1 VRRNSHGVAAEQCRL
16 CSLVVS
22 RHTSLSLSH
31 AHPLEREYLLPSMGS
46 AEVSKT
52 NHSVALPVANHHL
65 CISGPSHKSPC
76 IWCLDMAMGDSL
88 DWNPPTHQT
97 RSQLRVNSSLV
108 PFNLG
113 TVFLS
118 PCEKCENQAATT
130 DPSFYLSLKETLP
143 WPPGPT
149 PTGQH
154 TILPLA
160 NGCTPWL
167 EPSRPNGGAGKVA
180 EYRSPLKA
188 MSAMSQT

>member
-1 VRRNSHGVAAEQCRL
+1 MELRL
-16 CSLVVS
+16 SSADCAVWWYLVT
-22 RHTSLSLSH
+22 HHCLSLTLTHSSGNTFCH
-31 AHPLEREYLLPSMGS
+31 QWAVR
-46 AEVSKT
+46 VSKT